1 MLAEFFFFINRSSS
15 SSFIFIFKNH
25 LIFFSLTE
33 PCVHDEISSEV
44 QIISENNDLSMNCSS
59 KASFTKNERVIKGE
73 SSKGQTTRDDIC
85 FAVKQGSS
93 CLDKGRETGEYSE
106 LSSSLSCVADLLEMS
121 CEDLNNENSISKGKL
136 TKPWP
141 PSLKEQCDFQPNSKL
156 FVNSV

>member
-1 MLAEFFFFINRSSS
+1 M
-15 SSFIFIFKNH
+15 
-25 LIFFSLTE
+25 
-33 PCVHDEISSEV
+33 

-136 TKPWP
+136 TKPWS
-141 PSLKEQCDFQPNSKL
+141 SLKEQCDFQPNSKL
-156 FVNSV
+156 FVNSF